1 MPRLYQLCK
10 LIVYYVCFCNFT
22 VYLSIGTL
30 SMHYELKKSVIKPS
44 GFTLVELMITVV
56 IIAILSAIALPSYQQ
71 YIKRANIK
79 AAQTD
84 LISLGLVFENYYQ
97 RNLSYPASDYSTTN
111 ALTGAFPLWSPSKI
125 DNFNF
130 SSTDVGSGTGYVLT
144 ATALDTS
151 NLKGC
156 VLTVN
161 NTNQKTATIACNGI
175 NTW

>member
-1 MPRLYQLCK
+1 M
-10 LIVYYVCFCNFT
+10 YVSVIYVTIIFST
-22 VYLSIGTL
+22 GTL
-30 SMHYELKKSVIKPS
+30 YMYYKFKKSTIRPS

-175 NTW
+175 DTW

>member
-1 MPRLYQLCK
+1 MYLSVNL
-10 LIVYYVCFCNFT
+10 FT
-22 VYLSIGTL
+22 IHFSIGTL
-30 SMHYELKKSVIKPS
+30 YMHHKFKESTIRPS

-97 RNLSYPASDYSTTN
+97 RNLSYPALDYSTTN
-111 ALTGAFPLWSPSKI
+111 ALTGAFPLWSPSKV
-125 DNFNF
+125 DTFNF
-130 SSTDVGSGTGYVLT
+130 SSTDVDSGKGYVLT
-144 ATALDTS
+144 ATAKDRS

-156 VLTVN
+156 VLTVD
-161 NTNQKTATIACNGI
+161 NTNQQTATIICNGS
-175 NTW
+175 TKW